1 MTAQFLFGAFV
12 QINGINYVLNV
23 STNCPRPAYV
33 QEGHFHRIPIG
44 DNYSEKILPFLPE
57 AFQFLGKFKTLIFSP
72 SIHLCVY
79 ACVCVRVRA
88 CVRACG
94 VCVLG
99 VCVCVCACLHGS
111 VCVCVYGVGIRLL
124 LCVIRNRLK

>member
-72 SIHLCVY
+72 SIHVCVCMCVCV
-79 ACVCVRVRA
+79 CVCVRV
-88 CVRACG
+88 CVHV
-94 VCVLG
+94 VCVCW
-99 VCVCVCACLHGS
+99 VCVCVSVHACMDLY
-111 VCVCVYGVGIRLL
+111 VCVCMV
-124 LCVIRNRLK
+124 